1 MPQNRRA
8 HKIFKR
14 LYTPPF
20 TFTLERLTRA
30 SRTATYFKV
39 SWYLLNDTSELP
51 EALHEGGAYG
61 EALADQ
67 AIAALGEEVGA
78 VRAGEE
84 HR

>member
-1 MPQNRRA
+1 MPQNHA
-8 HKIFKR
+8 QNTR
-14 LYTPPF
+14 LYTF
-20 TFTLERLTRA
+20 RKAHACRVTL
-30 SRTATYFKV
+30 TATYFKV
-39 SWYLLNDTSELP
+39 SRYLLDDTSELP

>member
-14 LYTPPF
+14 GF
-20 TFTLERLTRA
+20 TRLERLTRA

-39 SWYLLNDTSELP
+39 SWYLLDDTSELP

>member
-1 MPQNRRA
+1 M
-8 HKIFKR
+8 
-14 LYTPPF
+14 
-20 TFTLERLTRA
+20 
-30 SRTATYFKV
+30 
-39 SWYLLNDTSELP
+39 P

-84 HR
+84 HREQHAHLRVHMRGGGSEWMVV